1 MLELE
6 ILKTFGDVDTE
17 SSFKKITTIRIG
29 GKIKYLISPHTFED
43 LKNLLAYLK
52 EKNAIFKV
60 VGRGSNIL
68 ASDKDYDG
76 VVIRLNKLDNCYF
89 QDEYAI
95 CEAGLSAV
103 RLSTLAMNNGLSGIE
118 FMSGI
123 PGSMGG
129 LVYMNAGA
137 YKSEIKDVLDS
148 VFVLKDN
155 ELVWLD
161 ASECDMSYRHSIF
174 MENKDWIII
183 GCKLKLNKGDKEE
196 IKELINDRLNRRKE
210 TQPINF
216 PSCGSCFKNPENNFV
231 WKLIDG
237 IGLRGYRLND
247 IQVSEKHPNFIINNG
262 NGKSEEFL
270 SITNKIKKEVKEK
283 YDIDLN
289 LEVEIFEW

>member
-183 GCKLKLNKGDKEE
+183 GCKLKLNKGVKEE